1 MRDPFR
7 AAVSTFEELKKRFQ
21 AGDLSRQQFIDEMKK
36 LRLKDGQGRYW
47 MIGAQTGKWYYF
59 DGRDWIAS
67 EPPESRDKGPVCV
80 FCGHEN
86 KANASVCGRC
96 GGTLE
101 GRMDLDLEKCPEC
114 GGLLDKPLM
123 TCPRCDAKGSDI
135 KTVEIVKLNGLALVQ
150 DGIYVIR
157 AVKPVSLL
165 RFLGALGG
173 LAGAAYGVFAGA
185 TGSLAA
191 IAASQL
197 PAAIRDQQGKLLGAV
212 IDGLGGAAAGFL
224 VLGLAGIVIACLLN
238 VLLAMSGGLKIQLAA
253 PAAVPA
259 EKESKSSD
267 RDNLGFN
274 LLND

>member
-1 MRDPFR
+1 MHDPFR
-7 AAVSTFEELKKRFQ
+7 DAVSTFEELKKRFQ
-21 AGDLSRQQFIDEMKK
+21 AGDLSRQQFIEDMKK
-36 LRLKDGQGRYW
+36 LRLKDAQGRYW

-67 EPPESRDKGPVCV
+67 EPPELKGKGPVCV

-86 KANASVCGRC
+86 KDAASVCGRC

-101 GRMDLDLEKCPEC
+101 GRTGTDPDKCPEC
-114 GGLLDKPLM
+114 GGLLEKPLL
-123 TCPRCDAKGSDI
+123 TCPRCDAKQADL
-135 KTVEIVKLNGLALVQ
+135 KNVEIVKIGGPVVIQ
-150 DGIYVIR
+150 EGIYVLR

-165 RFLGALGG
+165 RFMGALGG

-191 IAASQL
+191 AVASQL
-197 PAAIRDQQGKLLGAV
+197 PAAIKDQQGKLMGAV
-212 IDGLGGAAAGFL
+212 IDGLGGGVAGFL
-224 VLGLAGIVIACLLN
+224 ALGLAGIVLACLIN
-238 VLLAMSGGLKIQLAA
+238 ILLAMSGGLKIQLAA
-253 PAAVPA
+253 PATAMAP
-259 EKESKSSD
+259 KETASSN